1 MVRNEIKELIKT
13 AIKKLQNEG
22 VFPGFE
28 IPEIEVEHPENK
40 VFGDYST
47 NIALAIYRTLAEGLD
62 THVNELIWAAGKN
75 PYHRSPKDVGE
86 EIKKIIESDNNL
98 IIKKIEIAGPGFIN
112 FFVSEEY
119 LQNQV
124 EEILKQKNDY
134 GKLEI
139 GKKEKI
145 NVEFISANPT
155 GPLTLGNG
163 RGGFCGD
170 VLANVLE
177 KAGYKVEREYYIND
191 AGEQVR
197 KLGHSVLGDSE
208 AVYQGQYVKNI
219 KIRLTDS
226 IKLADSSV
234 ESQGEKAAKII
245 LDEMIKPSVK
255 KMGIE
260 FDNWFFEQSLY
271 DKKEVDKALE
281 FLKEKGL
288 TYEQEGALWFKS
300 TQFGDDKD
308 RVLIKADGEK
318 TYLASDVAYLENKFK
333 RGFGKL
339 IFYWGADHYGYINR
353 IKAAAVALGYKKEQ
367 VEIIIMQLV
376 RLIQG
381 GQEVK
386 MSKRSGIYV
395 TIDELIDEVGL
406 DATRFF
412 FLMRGADSHLNFDMD
427 LAKEQSD
434 KNPVYY
440 VQYAH
445 ARICSILDK
454 ALKLKVKKENEKTE
468 KDQAESDLAKKLIN
482 FPEIIEDT
490 AKDYQLQRIPQYATD
505 LATAFHHFYQVS
517 RVISEDGI
525 VDKKRLE
532 LVSATKIIL
541 ENTLKLMGISA
552 PEKM

>member
-1 MVRNEIKELIKT
+1 MVRNEIKNLIEK
-13 AIKKLQNEG
+13 AIKKLQKDG
-22 VFPGFE
+22 VFPVFE
-28 IPEIEVEHPENK
+28 IPEIKIEIPENK

-47 NIALAIYRTLAEGLD
+47 NIGMQLASIVKEDSREIA
-62 THVNELIWAAGKN
+62 KN
-75 PYHRSPKDVGE
+75 ISE
-86 EIKKIIESDNNL
+86 EIITNKKIFNEAKSILEELHTN
-98 IIKKIEIAGPGFIN
+98 KMVVGPGFFN
-112 FFVSEEY
+112 FFISEEY

-124 EEILKQKNDY
+124 DEILKQKENY
-134 GKLEI
+134 GELEI
-139 GKKEKI
+139 GEKQKV

-177 KAGYKVEREYYIND
+177 KAGYKIEREYYIND

-208 AVYQGQYVKNI
+208 AVYQGQYVKDI

-226 IKLADSSV
+226 IKLTDSSA

-271 DKKEVDKALE
+271 DKKEVDNVLDY
-281 FLKEKGL
+281 LKEKGL
-288 TYEQEGALWFKS
+288 TFEAEGALWFKA

-318 TYLASDVAYLENKFK
+318 TYLASDIAYLKNKFK
-333 RGFGKL
+333 RGFEKL

-367 VEIIIMQLV
+367 IEVIIMQLV
-376 RLIQG
+376 KLIQG

-395 TIDELIDEVGL
+395 TIDELIDEAGL

-412 FLMRGADSHLNFDMD
+412 FLMMGADSHLNFDMD

-454 ALKLKVKKENEKTE
+454 ASKLKMGKEDEKTE
-468 KDQAESDLAKKLIN
+468 KNPAELELAKKLIS

-505 LATAFHHFYQVS
+505 LATAFHHFYQVG

-532 LVSATKIIL
+532 LISATKIIL
-541 ENTLKLMGISA
+541 KNTLNLMGISA